1 MESRAIFGK
10 LLTNNKTIQLLEIFS
25 LFIVAFV
32 IIKTGLLFTGENP
45 ILKQGVV
52 WLANVAMLILVWLG
66 LKFRGQ
72 NWSHLG
78 LSLKNINLR
87 AFLFSFVVFIAA
99 MAGFIIGS
107 IIMAN
112 ITGVPESADMSG
124 YNYLQGNL
132 PMLIWMLY

>member
-1 MESRAIFGK
+1 MSEQMEKKASIGK
-10 LLTNNKTIQLLEIFS
+10 LLTTSKSIQFLEIFL

-78 LSLKNINLR
+78 LSLIHFYTSR
-87 AFLFSFVVFIAA
+87 
-99 MAGFIIGS
+99 
-107 IIMAN
+107 
-112 ITGVPESADMSG
+112 
-124 YNYLQGNL
+124 
-132 PMLIWMLY
+132 